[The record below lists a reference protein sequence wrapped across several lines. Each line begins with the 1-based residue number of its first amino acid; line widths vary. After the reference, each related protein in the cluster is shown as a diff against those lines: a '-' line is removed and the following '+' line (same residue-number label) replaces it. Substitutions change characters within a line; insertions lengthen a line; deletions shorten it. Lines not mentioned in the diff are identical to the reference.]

1 MCTDSPSPSFSR
13 PSSSPTSLLS
23 VILSVLLLLT
33 EVILCIR
40 VFWVSLLRC
49 SLVCCSSGM
58 RAGLKRTFSGVTQDQ
73 LEISSLPQWKPLLYA
88 VAFLHTTVQVS
99 PSTTARL
106 CSESLHHHR
115 KMSSLSLC
123 GLFISSLGLRPVRSV
138 VSLARSAG
146 TSRTSS
152 TRQISP
158 PACSL
163 CRTTW
168 TTWTQ
173 SEESTG
179 AACATCWVSPL
190 STHTASVLPN
200 KKFRTRGTF
209 IQRLI
214 YLTSYSHI
222 GDVSKDRSRS
232 GDSWTSTNCS
242 VLRLSQLKC
251 SDFTDSII
259 FQRLR

>member
-190 STHTASVLPN
+190 STHTALCSTKQEVQNQRDIHPVFNLSDVIFTHRRRVKGSESLRRLVDLHQLLCPPSVPAEV
-200 KKFRTRGTF
+200 F
-209 IQRLI
+209 
-214 YLTSYSHI
+214 
-222 GDVSKDRSRS
+222 
-232 GDSWTSTNCS
+232 
-242 VLRLSQLKC
+242 
-251 SDFTDSII
+251 
-259 FQRLR
+259 